1 MSPCTTWNLTCV
13 SKSIYSVEVF
23 AFPHMLF
30 WVILMSS
37 HCSAGQNQSEEK
49 GFVTPSFSLSR
60 CNMTLEKID
69 QEMYFWTL
77 IASPLTF
84 KVVVLLSFMTC
95 EISFFKRFLLS
106 HLLTD
111 FIFLWVFYL
120 NRWKKK
126 RSDEAF
132 ALFRPFC
139 TKSPWGGP
147 RRKCDFSHSRRASL

>member
-1 MSPCTTWNLTCV
+1 
-13 SKSIYSVEVF
+13 
-23 AFPHMLF
+23 
-30 WVILMSS
+30 MSS

-95 EISFFKRFLLS
+95 EISPFERFLLS
-106 HLLTD
+106 HLSTD
-111 FIFLWVFYL
+111 FIFLRVFYL
-120 NRWKKK
+120 NR
-126 RSDEAF
+126 
-132 ALFRPFC
+132 
-139 TKSPWGGP
+139 
-147 RRKCDFSHSRRASL
+147 